1 MSRPPRVIK
10 KYPNRRLYDTEK
22 SAYITLAEVKQMVIE
37 QEEFRVVDTKTNE
50 DLTRE
55 ILLQIILEEESSAAP
70 IFSSDMLTQM
80 IRSYGGAMQGVMGNY
95 LERSI
100 QSFLE
105 AQQKLQDQ
113 FRSVYGESA
122 SMSGER
128 WAQFLSAQMPAMQ
141 SLMGSYLQ
149 QSANMFMGLQQR
161 VEEQTRQF
169 FSAFKPGAEPDSGE
183 EPKSEMPPSTKSKRG
198 GRGAK

>member
-169 FSAFKPGAEPDSGE
+169 FSAFKPGAEPESAE

>member
-1 MSRPPRVIK
+1 MTRPPRIIK

-22 SAYITLAEVKQMVIE
+22 SAYITLTEVKQMVIE

-105 AQQKLQDQ
+105 TQQKLQDQ
-113 FRSVYGESA
+113 FRGVYGEGA

-161 VEEQTRQF
+161 VEEQTREF
-169 FSAFKPGAEPDSGE
+169 FGALQPSATKPSAEE
-183 EPKSEMPPSTKSKRG
+183 EPTPAPGTKGKRG
-198 GRGAK
+198 GRGPK

>member
-1 MSRPPRVIK
+1 MSRPARIIK

-22 SAYITLAEVKQMVIE
+22 SAYITLTEVKQMVIE
-37 QEEFRVVDTKTNE
+37 QEEFRVVDTKSNE

-80 IRSYGGAMQGVMGNY
+80 IRSYGGAMQGVMGTY
-95 LERSI
+95 LDRSI
-100 QSFLE
+100 HSFLE

-113 FRSVYGESA
+113 FRNVYGESA

-169 FSAFKPGAEPDSGE
+169 FNVLQPGEAAPSPAE
-183 EPKSEMPPSTKSKRG
+183 EPKAESANPKAKRG
-198 GRGAK
+198 GHGAK

>member
-1 MSRPPRVIK
+1 MNKPARIIK

-22 SAYITLAEVKQMVIE
+22 SAYITLSEVKQMVIE

-80 IRSYGGAMQGVMGNY
+80 IRSYGGAMQGVMGTY

-169 FSAFKPGAEPDSGE
+169 FNAFQPGSAQPE
-183 EPKSEMPPSTKSKRG
+183 EPKAGDGASAKSKRG
-198 GRGAK
+198 SRGAK

>member
-1 MSRPPRVIK
+1 MTRPARIIK

-37 QEEFRVVDTKTNE
+37 QEQFRVVDTKTNE

-80 IRSYGGAMQGVMGNY
+80 IRSYGGAMQGVMGTY
-95 LERSI
+95 LDRSI
-100 QSFLE
+100 HSFLE

-113 FRSVYGESA
+113 FRNVYGENA

-141 SLMGSYLQ
+141 SLMGSYLE

-169 FSAFKPGAEPDSGE
+169 FGALQPGATQAPDE
-183 EPKSEMPPSTKSKRG
+183 EPKVDPAPSAKGKRG
-198 GRGAK
+198 SRGAK